1 MGFNIPRSIPRS
13 LWFFAIL
20 LTLGTAAIVIPWAF
34 NRSIQLSTQQIG
46 NAISLWKKSGPID
59 YDLEIL
65 EATEPGGFKKQ
76 YLIKVRSQ
84 NITSLVIDG
93 NFVPLQVPSQYQ
105 VLDLLESMAKNLA
118 TDQKSGQPFFTTASL
133 SGKDGHPLRYVRRN
147 SVTKERFEWVIKMKI
162 PD

>member
-1 MGFNIPRSIPRS
+1 MPRSIPRS

-20 LTLGTAAIVIPWAF
+20 LALGTTAIIVPWVF

-46 NAISLWKKSGPID
+46 NALSLWKKSGLID

-65 EATEPGGFKKQ
+65 EAKEPGGFKKQ
-76 YLIKVRSQ
+76 LLIKVRNQ

-118 TDQKSGQPFFTTASL
+118 EDQKSGQPFFTTASL
-133 SGKDGHPLRYVRRN
+133 SSKDGHPLRYVRRN
-147 SVTKERFEWVIKMKI
+147 SITKERFEWVIKMKI
-162 PD
+162 LD